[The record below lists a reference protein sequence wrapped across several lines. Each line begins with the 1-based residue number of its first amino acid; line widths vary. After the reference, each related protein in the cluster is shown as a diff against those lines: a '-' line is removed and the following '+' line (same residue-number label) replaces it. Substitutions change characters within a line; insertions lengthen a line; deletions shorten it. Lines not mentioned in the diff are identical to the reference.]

1 MLKCL
6 ENEKCNAHA
15 RKFEVKVRNTS
26 METCDG
32 ERRVGFEVSNGLS
45 VRERYLKDSVSGLC
59 CSGSDNSTL
68 VVTEREHGECTDVA
82 CRTVCVAG
90 TRGGMLILRFSWEAD
105 RAW

>member
-1 MLKCL
+1 
-6 ENEKCNAHA
+6 
-15 RKFEVKVRNTS
+15 

-32 ERRVGFEVSNGLS
+32 ERRVSFEVSNGLS
-45 VRERYLKDSVSGLC
+45 VRERYLRDSVSGLC

-68 VVTEREHGECTDVA
+68 VVTEREHGECANNVA

-90 TRGGMLILRFSWEAD
+90 TRDGTIVLRLSWEAD